1 MSFCERVE
9 FGKKADLDEF
19 ERGIGRTELW
29 KNRTGLEESE
39 RKGTDLEGEMAEFD
53 EEIGGMTRTVG
64 DLG

>member
-9 FGKKADLDEF
+9 FGKRTELDEF
-19 ERGIGRTELW
+19 ERGIGGTELW